1 MKNSS
6 KMNSGGRC
14 IRKWFISLRVWIL
27 FEVCIGVWVTL
38 YECRY
43 VCRYFLDCVDIFLA
57 CVWCVCVAL
66 CVCKGLCFYF
76 LGTCLC
82 QNYTVSVSVAC
93 VL

>member
-14 IRKWFISLRVWIL
+14 IRERGIFLGVWIL

-38 YECRY
+38 YEYRY

-57 CVWCVCVAL
+57 CVWCVCGS
-66 CVCKGLCFYF
+66 VCM
-76 LGTCLC
+76 
-82 QNYTVSVSVAC
+82 
-93 VL
+93 